1 MNVVRTLLTHS
12 PRAFVGAGLLGLASG
27 VGSAGMLALVNV
39 AIANPAEATAGAGLR
54 FLLVVLIVMATTAAS
69 QMVIVRLAQGVVLDL
84 QRRLVGAML
93 KASLPALERIGTPR
107 LLAALTADVD
117 AVSRAAP
124 WVAGLWVNALVLA
137 GCLAYLAWLSPA
149 VLGALM
155 GILVLGGITY
165 RILLARGLRWI
176 RKSHESRDA
185 LYRHFRALL
194 DGIKELK
201 LHAPWRTR
209 FFHELFVA
217 DAERFREARVQGTS
231 IFAIT
236 GAFGVTLFFLAIGAL
251 VFVLP
256 AVAAVSDALL
266 IKYAV
271 TILFMITPLRGLLN
285 AVPEVE
291 QANVALGRLD
301 ALGLDLRGLA
311 YSRDGTLPEAPDG
324 PRFQRLQLEQVTFQ
338 FPARGDEP
346 PFQLGPV
353 DFELRAGEVVFI
365 VGGNGSGKSTL
376 AKVLTGLYPITG
388 GRVLRDGCVIS
399 AGRGEASGLVSDD
412 GAMHAESIDDYRAL
426 FSGVFADGFV
436 FDELLGP
443 SVEEGTA
450 AGEVQRLLDQL
461 ELTHKVEVTGR
472 SFSTTALSS
481 GQRKRL
487 GLLAT
492 CLEDRPIYLFDEW
505 AAEQDPRFKEVF
517 YRTLLPELARAGKT
531 IVAITHDDRYFACA
545 DRIVRMEDG
554 RILPED
560 SPALARRAT

>member
-1 MNVVRTLLTHS
+1 MNVVHTLLSHS
-12 PRAFVGAGLLGLASG
+12 PRSFVGAGVLGLASG
-27 VGSAGMLALVNV
+27 VGSAGMLALVNT
-39 AIANPAEATAGAGLR
+39 AIANPAPSTAGAGLR
-54 FLLVVLIVMATTAAS
+54 FLLVVLLVMATTAAS

-84 QRRLVGAML
+84 QRRLVGAVL
-93 KASLPALERIGTPR
+93 QASLPALERIGTPR

-124 WVAGLWVNALVLA
+124 WVAGLWVNALVLL
-137 GCLAYLAWLSPA
+137 GCLAYLAWLSPTVLA
-149 VLGALM
+149 VLLGV
-155 GILVLGGITY
+155 LVLGGFTY
-165 RILLARGLRWI
+165 RVLLARGLGWI

-194 DGIKELK
+194 GGIKELK
-201 LHAPWRTR
+201 LHRPWRAR
-209 FFHELFVA
+209 FFHELFA
-217 DAERFREARVQGTS
+217 TDAERFRDARVKGTS

-236 GAFGVTLFFLAIGAL
+236 GAFGVTLFFLAIGLL

-256 AVAAVSDALL
+256 GVTTVSDALL

-291 QANVALGRLD
+291 QANVALRRVD
-301 ALGLDLRGLA
+301 ALGLDLQ
-311 YSRDGTLPEAPDG
+311 EAPRALQTSVTEASAG
-324 PRFQRLQLEQVTFQ
+324 PRFQRLSLEQVTFE
-338 FPARGDEP
+338 FPARGDES
-346 PFQLGPV
+346 PFALGPIDV
-353 DFELRAGEVVFI
+353 ELQAGELVFI

-388 GRVLRDGCVIS
+388 GRLLRDGAVVGDDTDAS
-399 AGRGEASGLVSDD
+399 AGVPNAHAVSMD
-412 GAMHAESIDDYRAL
+412 EYRAL

-443 SVEEGTA
+443 AVDEGG
-450 AGEVQRLLDQL
+450 GEAVQGLLEQL
-461 ELTHKVEVTGR
+461 ELTRKVEVTGR
-472 SFSTTALSS
+472 RFSTTALSS

-505 AAEQDPRFKEVF
+505 AAEQDPRFKDVF

-545 DRIVRMEDG
+545 DRILRMEDG
-554 RILPED
+554 QILPED
-560 SPALARRAT
+560 SPTVARQAT